1 MTTLVYP
8 LMLPLSTSFGNMP
21 SMNQRRTQYHHGD
34 LRNALIEGGL
44 SLLREQGVEGLT
56 LRAVAQRVGVS
67 HSALYRHF
75 PDKAALLATIAAEGF
90 EALAGA
96 LEEVTASHP
105 DDPASQLTEAGVAY
119 VLLAVR
125 EPQRA
130 QLMFG
135 GSLDFD
141 ATGAP
146 LQSTGQS
153 AFNALVEIIAAGQRA

>member
-1 MTTLVYP
+1 
-8 LMLPLSTSFGNMP
+8 
-21 SMNQRRTQYHHGD
+21 
-34 LRNALIEGGL
+34 
-44 SLLREQGVEGLT
+44 
-56 LRAVAQRVGVS
+56 
-67 HSALYRHF
+67 
-75 PDKAALLATIAAEGF
+75 F

-153 AFNALVEIIAAGQRA
+153 AFNALVEIIAAGQRVGVHTLRVPRRAALSAWARAHGLAMLVIAGRIEEAESEERVVAFTREAGRRYRSGLLLPIVAQPEEVSRPTG